1 MVAYACGGIPEV
13 VRNGVD
19 GFIVPIGDVKGMSNA
34 ILKLIDDAELCFQM
48 GEDAIKHFNE
58 SFKFRNNGKGIC
70 RVTARWMK

>member
-19 GFIVPIGDVKGMSNA
+19 GFIVPIEMLRMSNA

-58 SFKFRNNGKGIC
+58 SFKLEIMGKEYAELLQDG
-70 RVTARWMK
+70 